1 MLDLMTKL
9 LPAMLFW
16 NLIALYLG
24 GWPVDLR
31 GGNGPRQILGLLF
44 SFVLWVFLWELL
56 HRVFV
61 GFGPVLGGIVIT
73 SFIAVALMPAVTWI
87 GFKIWGV
94 SVVRQSAGAH

>member
-1 MLDLMTKL
+1 MLELMTTL

-24 GWPVDLR
+24 GWPVDLQ
-31 GGNGPRQILGLLF
+31 GGNGVRQVLGLLF
-44 SFVLWVFLWELL
+44 SFVLWVVVWELL

-73 SFIAVALMPAVTWI
+73 SFIAVALMPAVAWV
-87 GFKIWGV
+87 GFKIMGV
-94 SVVRQSAGAH
+94 SIVKQHAGAH